1 MFTGIVEETG
11 RLLEIQELLNGKRF
25 IVQAKTILED
35 VKLGDSIAVCGT
47 CQTVEKFDTSSFEIF
62 SIPETLALTNF
73 KTFEVGKKVNLER
86 ALRLSDRIGG
96 HLVQGHVE
104 GTALVVERSDQD
116 GLNIV
121 IRYESPYVT
130 TKGSVCLDGIS
141 LTVHEKLSHDLFRV
155 QIIPET
161 IRRTNIADW
170 IPGYRLNIETDYIIK
185 SLDQIHQAR

>member
-11 RLLEIQELLNGKRF
+11 QVLEIQTLPNGKRF
-25 IVQAKTILED
+25 VIQAKVVLED

-47 CQTVEKFDTSSFEIF
+47 CQTVEKFDKQTFEIF

-73 KTFEVGKKVNLER
+73 NSFVVGRKVNLER

-96 HLVQGHVE
+96 HLVQGHIE
-104 GTALVVERSDQD
+104 GVAVVVERSEQAE
-116 GLNIV
+116 LNIV
-121 IRYESPYVT
+121 IRYDSPYLIE
-130 TKGSVCLDGIS
+130 KGSVCLDGIS
-141 LTVHEKLSHDLFRV
+141 LTIQEKLSRDLFRV